1 MIRSTQFLGQ
11 GLIQGQRLFPGYQD
25 EFSFFTP
32 LDALQLQALLL
43 TSLPSLQPYFCLP
56 FMPLALPTQLLT
68 TPGLPS
74 LPQLCHNSTLP
85 FNPLF
90 IPFLIILNAWILF
103 QKCSVWCHVSHF
115 PQSTVPIQSPLPS
128 SYTFQPPTHSVITY
142 YDLPRWNTHCRCPY
156 SRYPTRRSGGTLPF
170 PSKPSKQNNI
180 YAGPPRPKSV

>member
-85 FNPLF
+85 FHPLF
-90 IPFLIILNAWILF
+90 IPFLIILNPWILF
-103 QKCSVWCHVSHF
+103 QKCLVWCSHQLF
-115 PQSTVPIQSPLPS
+115 SPIHCANSISIPLLFCTACYCIHIPAS
-128 SYTFQPPTHSVITY
+128 HTFCHH
-142 YDLPRWNTHCRCPY
+142 L
-156 SRYPTRRSGGTLPF
+156 L
-170 PSKPSKQNNI
+170 
-180 YAGPPRPKSV
+180 